1 MDNWDQ
7 TDPIRDASDLPSLN
21 VSHAETS
28 QTINRDSSGI
38 LLRHFGTMLR
48 LTPRVQAVPFMGD
61 SVCGLIAQ
69 KSTWRRGWGCSWIQT
84 ILQFSAA
91 IFQLYNHPLLLFP
104 PKHFG
109 IFFHRLP
116 PFPTGMPRSP
126 VLFICFILFVFSNPP
141 PLLSQP
147 SPTSMPALFLSLR
160 FPLPQRFPPM
170 WHTVHSCTP
179 PPPFPFSSLR

>member
-126 VLFICFILFVFSNPP
+126 VLFICFILC
-141 PLLSQP
+141 LLQSTPSSQP
-147 SPTSMPALFLSLR
+147 AFPHIHACTFSVTSLSSPSAFSSNVAYGSFL
-160 FPLPQRFPPM
+160 
-170 WHTVHSCTP
+170 HP